1 MAPVAG
7 WQTAALTDGDRIRN
21 LLSRYCDLMDAGDWP
36 GIGALFARG
45 RLVTDDGTAL
55 AAGAAAVAEFYARGT
70 RLHDGSPR
78 TKHIVANT
86 VLHEAGDDGSVVAR
100 SSYLVLQ
107 AVEGRLLRA
116 VEGRPLQ
123 PVITGRYVDR
133 FGRIDVAGA
142 PPGTDAV
149 AEAGWHVVERAFA
162 VDLVGDLVG
171 DLGDHLRYA
180 L

>member
-1 MAPVAG
+1 M
-7 WQTAALTDGDRIRN
+7 TDGDRIRN

-107 AVEGRLLRA
+107 AVEGR
-116 VEGRPLQ
+116 PLQ

-149 AEAGWHVVERAFA
+149 DEAGWHVVERAFA
-162 VDLVGDLVG
+162 VDLVGDL
-171 DLGDHLRYA
+171 GDHLRYA

>member
-1 MAPVAG
+1 M
-7 WQTAALTDGDRIRN
+7 TDGDRIRN
-21 LLSRYCDLMDAGDWP
+21 LLGRYCDLMDAGDWL

-45 RLVTDDGTAL
+45 RLVTDDGTEL

-86 VLHEAGDDGSVVAR
+86 VLGEPGDDGSVVAR

-107 AVEGRLLRA
+107 AVEGR
-116 VEGRPLQ
+116 PLQ
-123 PVITGRYVDR
+123 PIITGRYVDR
-133 FGRIDVAGA
+133 FGRVDVAGEA
-142 PPGTDAV
+142 PADGFD
-149 AEAGWHVVERAFA
+149 EAGWHFVERAFA
-162 VDLVGDLVG
+162 VDLVGDL
-171 DLGDHLRYA
+171 GDHLRFA